1 MSGPYTPIGPFNQ
14 GGIAGINKTFLDG
27 VENWIK
33 QVDSNAS
40 ILVTV
45 NGQTSGHA
53 DMYQYL
59 QGTVK
64 KTIINLV
71 NYRITANQTLALPT
85 PYTARA
91 AIWVY
96 ETNGGHVACLASS
109 VAQNIKVITA
119 LSGTG
124 GTQSTQT
131 FIQQWSQG
139 QIDAAWDTLQLQ
151 SANQLGAANGVIVI
165 EGF

>member
-14 GGIAGINKTFLDG
+14 GGAPGINKTFLDG

-71 NYRITANQTLALPT
+71 NYRITANQTLTLPT

-96 ETNGGHVACLASS
+96 ETNGGHVACLASGS
-109 VAQNIKVITA
+109 AVNIKVITA

-139 QIDAAWDTLQLQ
+139 QIDAAWDTFQLQ
-151 SANQLGAANGVIVI
+151 SAN
-165 EGF
+165 